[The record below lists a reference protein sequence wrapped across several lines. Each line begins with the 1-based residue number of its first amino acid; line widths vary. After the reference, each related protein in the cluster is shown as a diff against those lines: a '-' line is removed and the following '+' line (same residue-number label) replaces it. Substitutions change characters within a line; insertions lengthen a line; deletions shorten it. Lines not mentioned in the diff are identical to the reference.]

1 MSERK
6 TFDIDIDF
14 DTEYS
19 GLLQP
24 GNKKKKSVSINREND
39 FEQTLFNKKIK
50 SFLNTSKKRGRP
62 VEITDD
68 RYKVTKPKKIS
79 PALESKLNV
88 MQDYVEELQSVKG
101 RITFEK
107 LIDTLAEAYITQKL
121 GVSKEE
127 HLRFE
132 IKKAFEKL

>member
-6 TFDIDIDF
+6 DFDIDIDF

-39 FEQTLFNKKIK
+39 FEQTLFNQKIK
-50 SFLNTSKKRGRP
+50 PLPNTNKKRGRP

-107 LIDTLAEAYITQKL
+107 LVDTLAEAYITQKL

-127 HLRFE
+127 HLRAE
-132 IKKAFEKL
+132 IKEAFEKL

>member
-1 MSERK
+1 RK
-6 TFDIDIDF
+6 DFDIDIDF

-39 FEQTLFNKKIK
+39 FEQTLFNQKIK
-50 SFLNTSKKRGRP
+50 PLPNTNKKRGRP

-107 LIDTLAEAYITQKL
+107 LVDTLAEAYITQKL

-127 HLRFE
+127 HLRAE
-132 IKKAFEKL
+132 IKEAFEKL

>member
-50 SFLNTSKKRGRP
+50 SFPNTSKKRGRP

-107 LIDTLAEAYITQKL
+107 LIDTLAEAYIT
-121 GVSKEE
+121 
-127 HLRFE
+127 
-132 IKKAFEKL
+132 